1 MRIESV
7 IALAALGA
15 ARLVLATDF
24 EAHCRD
30 IASQLDVANST
41 VWFSQYV
48 PGGTNLTFPDNNV
61 TCARPA
67 QVVPKDICRVALYV
81 ATSNR
86 SGISMETW
94 LPRDWTGRFLSTG
107 NGGLGGCKWTS
118 LSSNRGIS
126 AAFLV
131 VGH

>member
-1 MRIESV
+1 MRIGSI
-7 IALAALGA
+7 IALAAFGA
-15 ARLVLATDF
+15 ARLVLANNF

-30 IASQLDVANST
+30 IASQLDVANGT

-48 PGGTNLTFPDNNV
+48 PGGTNLTFPDYNV
-61 TCARPA
+61 TCARPS
-67 QVVPKDICRVALYV
+67 QVIPKDICRIALYV

-107 NGGLGGCKWTS
+107 NGGLGGCEWTH
-118 LSSNRGIS
+118 LSSNS
-126 AAFLV
+126 AVSTACLAMED
-131 VGH
+131 